1 MGCEF
6 CSPQNI
12 SLDDSS
18 VIKEVDKG
26 DMFSLTLRMPEDI
39 EQALAE
45 FEGRTFSRFNPANI
59 VVCGMGGSAIGGDL
73 AYSLLREDLPV
84 PLCVVRDYN
93 LPSFVS
99 RNTLFYA
106 ISYSGNTEETISAY
120 KEAKA
125 RGARRV
131 VISSGGKL
139 KEIVDEDVFI
149 SLPSGLPPRSAL
161 PFIFVPL
168 VRSLESIG
176 VVRKRNDWKEAIALL
191 RELRESLS
199 PLTPTQDNR
208 AKQLAYSLRGKL
220 PLIYA
225 SSPLLYG
232 VAFRWKTQ
240 INENAKA
247 HAYVDYFSEL
257 HHNEIMAWE
266 SKEKVANFAVVILR
280 DKGENDRIRE
290 RIEITKELLSD
301 KTEIYE
307 VWTKGEGKLARL
319 LSVLYLGDFLS
330 LYLAVLYG
338 VDPQEIDSINYIKKK
353 LGPLPN

>member
-1 MGCEF
+1 MSCEF
-6 CSPQNI
+6 CSPLNT

-18 VIKEVDKG
+18 VIRAVDKG
-26 DMFSLTLRMPEDI
+26 DMFSLALRMPEDI
-39 EQALAE
+39 ERALAD

-59 VVCGMGGSAIGGDL
+59 VICGMGGSAIGGDL
-73 AYSLLREDLPV
+73 AYSLLREELPV
-84 PLCVVRDYN
+84 PIFVIRDYN

-120 KEAKA
+120 KEAKT

-139 KEIVDEDVFI
+139 KEILDDDVYI
-149 SLPSGLPPRSAL
+149 SLPPDLPPRFAL

-168 VRSLESIG
+168 VRSLESMGI
-176 VVRKRNDWKEAIALL
+176 VKKRNDWKEAIALL
-191 RELRESLS
+191 RELRENFS
-199 PLTPTQDNR
+199 PLTPSQDNR

-232 VAFRWKTQ
+232 VALRWKTQ

-247 HAYVDYFSEL
+247 HAYVDFFSEL

-266 SKEKVANFAVVILR
+266 AREKVADFAVVILR
-280 DKGENDRIRE
+280 DKGENDRIKE
-290 RIEITKELLSD
+290 RIEITKELLSH
-301 KTEIYE
+301 KTDIYE

-338 VDPQEIDSINYIKKK
+338 FDPQEIDFINIIKKK
-353 LGPLPN
+353 LSSIPT